1 MHVLRA
7 VSCSRGFAVSVGCTE
22 ILDQVRVACVSSI
35 LTSYRCLPAFE
46 AVQLKMLSGSLL
58 ALASQGFLAILSN
71 YFLQRFST

>member
-22 ILDQVRVACVSSI
+22 ILDQVRAARVSSSW
-35 LTSYRCLPAFE
+35 TSYCCLPAFE
-46 AVQLKMLSGSLL
+46 AVQLKMSLL
-58 ALASQGFLAILSN
+58 ALASQGFLAILLN